1 MGQGFRAKSI
11 DIASILKDVLRQC
24 WLIVLFAVSVGL
36 LVNTLAK
43 VRYVPRYTTKTTFV
57 VNTQGTNT
65 SVYSNISNAVE
76 TAERFQSVLNS
87 TLFKREIAKVLGQ
100 EEYTADSSVEVLPE
114 TNLMTLRVSDES
126 AEKAYECIRAIME
139 NYSTISDFIVSGVV
153 LDVIEEPAFPGAP
166 SNSSNSGKF
175 GKIGVLLGAL
185 IAILYVAYFS
195 YLKDTIKNSREASSK
210 LAARL
215 LGSIYHERRGIT
227 RRKTKRAA
235 MIMTNPILSF
245 RYAESCR
252 LTTSRIRSRMDKENA
267 KVVLVT
273 SVAENEGKST
283 VAANLALAL
292 SQERRRVLLIDAD
305 FRKPS
310 LYKIFN
316 IDPAETSDFVN
327 VLRTGKGL
335 DTIIRKFP
343 HQNLHFILNNAA
355 TGSIDDVLANGMF
368 KTILEFARS
377 NFDYI
382 VMDTAPMGLV
392 PDAEGLAQFA
402 DASILV
408 VRQDRSVARS
418 INDCID
424 TLNATNAQVLGT
436 VFNDVSSGNS
446 AVFGGYGRGFRADEQ
461 QDASDSADDDNN
473 VAAVPDIMYLVDDM
487 WKGFKRFFWVIPIL
501 VLVCSAGNYYRARA
515 SYRPTYTAF
524 TSFAVSTRTAY
535 GYTSTYYNKTVT
547 NQMAKTFPYILTSGT
562 LQEVVKADLGV
573 DTLNGTISAESFE
586 NSTVFTIRV
595 TSTKPQ
601 DAYDILQAVINNYQS
616 VARYIIGDT
625 QLKIIDDS
633 GVPTKPMNSAN
644 YRADAVSGIRM
655 GLFVSLLLLALYA
668 MTRHTVRGEVD
679 LKKHLSL
686 SYLGAVP
693 HVKMKAR
700 SRRNETTILMD
711 SREAPGALG
720 DCMRTIRTRFIREAD
735 DVDADR

>member
-1 MGQGFRAKSI
+1 MK
-11 DIASILKDVLRQC
+11 
-24 WLIVLFAVSVGL
+24 
-36 LVNTLAK
+36 
-43 VRYVPRYTTKTTFV
+43 
-57 VNTQGTNT
+57 
-65 SVYSNISNAVE
+65 
-76 TAERFQSVLNS
+76 
-87 TLFKREIAKVLGQ
+87 
-100 EEYTADSSVEVLPE
+100 
-114 TNLMTLRVSDES
+114 
-126 AEKAYECIRAIME
+126 
-139 NYSTISDFIVSGVV
+139 NYSTISDFIVTGVV

-166 SNSSNSGKF
+166 SNTSGTGRF
-175 GKIGVLLGAL
+175 GKIGALLGAL
-185 IAILYVAYFS
+185 IGILYVAYFS

-227 RRKTKRAA
+227 RRRTKRAA

-252 LTTSRIRSRMDKENA
+252 LTTSRIRSRMDKEKA

-292 SQERRRVLLIDAD
+292 SQERKRVLLVDAD

-316 IDPAETSDFVN
+316 IDPKETSDFVN

-402 DASILV
+402 DASVIV
-408 VRQDRSVARS
+408 VRQDRSVARN

-436 VFNDVSSGNS
+436 VFNDVSSGTS
-446 AVFGGYGRGFRADEQ
+446 AVFGGYGRDLRADEQ
-461 QDASDSADDDNN
+461 QDTSGNSEDVDSNT
-473 VAAVPDIMYLVDDM
+473 AAVPDIMYLVDDM

-501 VLVCSAGNYYRARA
+501 VLIFSAGNYYRARA

-524 TSFAVSTRTAY
+524 TSFAVSTRTAH
-535 GYTSTYYNKTVT
+535 GYTSTYYNKAVS

-573 DTLNGTISAESFE
+573 DSLNGTISAESFE
-586 NSTVFTIRV
+586 NSTVFTIKV
-595 TSTKPQ
+595 TSTKAQ
-601 DAYDILQAVINNYQS
+601 DAYHKSAGCVRHSAGCNQQLS
-616 VARYIIGDT
+616 VCRQIHH
-625 QLKIIDDS
+625 
-633 GVPTKPMNSAN
+633 
-644 YRADAVSGIRM
+644 R
-655 GLFVSLLLLALYA
+655 
-668 MTRHTVRGEVD
+668 
-679 LKKHLSL
+679 
-686 SYLGAVP
+686 
-693 HVKMKAR
+693 
-700 SRRNETTILMD
+700 
-711 SREAPGALG
+711 
-720 DCMRTIRTRFIREAD
+720 
-735 DVDADR
+735 